1 MGPTASGK
9 TAAAIAL
16 ARHYNTEIIS
26 FDSRQFYNEMSVGTA
41 KPSAE
46 ELSSAQ
52 HHFIGHKSVVD
63 HYTAGL
69 FARDADDK
77 LAELFKK
84 HGVVIAVGGSGLFL
98 KAWTEGLDEMPQADE
113 ATRFELQTIFER
125 EGISPLQRMLL
136 ERDEA
141 YYRRVDLFN
150 PRRLIR
156 ALEVSIAA
164 GRPYSSFLQ
173 QTSKSRDYALV
184 KIGLS
189 PGRKELY
196 ERIDARVDLMMQHGL
211 VEEAKRLLRYR
222 DLKPLQTVGYSEL
235 FEFFDGT
242 VSLESAV
249 EKIKR
254 HTRNYAKRQFTWFRK
269 DKPDVWMESFD
280 LRQAIATIHAKR

>member
-1 MGPTASGK
+1 
-9 TAAAIAL
+9 
-16 ARHYNTEIIS
+16 
-26 FDSRQFYNEMSVGTA
+26 
-41 KPSAE
+41 
-46 ELSSAQ
+46 
-52 HHFIGHKSVVD
+52 
-63 HYTAGL
+63 
-69 FARDADDK
+69 
-77 LAELFKK
+77 
-84 HGVVIAVGGSGLFL
+84 
-98 KAWTEGLDEMPQADE
+98 
-113 ATRFELQTIFER
+113 
-125 EGISPLQRMLL
+125 LL

-184 KIGLS
+184 RIGLS

-196 ERIDARVDLMMQHGL
+196 ERIDARVDLMMRRGL
-211 VEEAKRLLRYR
+211 LEEAERLLPYR

-269 DKPDVWMESFD
+269 DKPDVWMESFG
-280 LRQAIATIHAKR
+280 LRQAIATVEAKR